1 MLTSSVSRA
10 ARIVERRGFLALAGA
25 LACLT
30 ACEPG
35 TSSLETDQAS
45 GVSAPM
51 FAAASQ
57 PPLPG
62 RFVVV
67 LAPRSDPAEIA
78 RAHGVAP
85 QFVYRSALTGFAGT
99 ISDAARAGLLR
110 DARVSRIE
118 PDRPFSADGGV
129 EAGAPWGLDR
139 IDQRTSRDGDYTYGA
154 TGRGVTVYILDSG
167 IRFSHTDFGGRAVPG
182 FDALGGDG
190 SDCFGHGT
198 HVAGTVGGTTYGVA
212 KEVRLVSV
220 RVLDCRGAG
229 STSTVLAGLDWIMAN
244 AARPAAVNISLGG
257 GPDGIVDDAVRQVVA
272 AGIPAGIAAGNADD
286 DACFYSPARVT
297 EAMTIGA
304 SDSTDVAAS
313 FSNFG
318 SCVDWY
324 APGVGI
330 RSDGLTDDQASKV
343 MSGTSMAAPHTTG
356 AAALYLELHPAATAQ
371 EVASALAS
379 TATAGAITGVGS
391 LKGGSS
397 RGDLLYTGAFAGS
410 GPDTPPPAGNQSPVV
425 RFTAS
430 CSRLACGF
438 TDGSTDPDGAIVQR
452 RWTYGDGSASVDA
465 LQAGSNHTFP
475 ASGVY
480 LVSLTVSDSA
490 GASAST
496 SQQVGV
502 GVLLSIT
509 SRKVR
514 GRSTATLSW
523 TGATS
528 PTVTV
533 YVDGNAAGAVAN
545 SGSYIFTAPRKG
557 QNTYTFRVCE
567 AGVAGA
573 VCSADVPATM

>member
-1 MLTSSVSRA
+1 MLTSSVSRT
-10 ARIVERRGFLALAGA
+10 ARIVERRGSLALAGA

-139 IDQRTSRDGDYTYGA
+139 IDQRTSRDGNYTYGA

-220 RVLDCRGAG
+220 RVLDCKGAG

-397 RGDLLYTGAFAGS
+397 RGDLLYTGGLAGPAPGGSAPVAAFAAACSALVCSFTSQSTDAAGS
-410 GPDTPPPAGNQSPVV
+410 I
-425 RFTAS
+425 AS
-430 CSRLACGF
+430 SSWTFG
-438 TDGSTDPDGAIVQR
+438 DGST
-452 RWTYGDGSASVDA
+452 
-465 LQAGSNHTFP
+465 
-475 ASGVY
+475 ASGTNATHTYAETGTYHVA
-480 LVSLTVSDSA
+480 LTVTD
-490 GASAST
+490 
-496 SQQVGV
+496 
-502 GVLLSIT
+502 
-509 SRKVR
+509 
-514 GRSTATLSW
+514 
-523 TGATS
+523 
-528 PTVTV
+528 
-533 YVDGNAAGAVAN
+533 N
-545 SGSYIFTAPRKG
+545 SGLAATTAKDLTP
-557 QNTYTFRVCE
+557 E
-567 AGVAGA
+567 AGT
-573 VCSADVPATM
+573 P